1 MSRSV
6 FRSILEIGFFIEFY
20 VFPDLAIWAGYAR
33 RQEKNALTFEFERER
48 IDNDKYIERH
58 GLLEGSILVAPKNLS
73 ALEAYAKAYPGVAF
87 SRLDVASWT
96 GLFFP
101 RLSTEAYPACRD
113 ILPASQ
119 GAIKL
124 LFALLP
130 PSPTDS
136 ILRALS
142 LSPFRLKKKNPV
154 SFFSGKNVVYL
165 GFEKE
170 MGPYFASLLRDI
182 PILSAS
188 WGPASFGKGAGLSY
202 RPLKELYRLLS
213 PKAILELGLVPYE
226 AYVEGLRREKGVC

>member
-1 MSRSV
+1 M
-6 FRSILEIGFFIEFY
+6 
-20 VFPDLAIWAGYAR
+20 
-33 RQEKNALTFEFERER
+33 ER
-48 IDNDKYIERH
+48 Y
-58 GLLEGSILVAPKNLS
+58 GLLENSILVAPKNLP

-87 SRLDVASWT
+87 SRLDVASLT
-96 GLFFP
+96 RLFLP
-101 RLSTEAYPACRD
+101 RLSKEAYGACRE

-124 LFALLP
+124 LFALLS
-130 PSPTDS
+130 PSPTDP

-142 LSPFRLKKKNPV
+142 LSPFRPKKKNPAA
-154 SFFSGKNVVYL
+154 FFSGKNVVYL
-165 GFEKE
+165 GFQKE

-182 PILSAS
+182 PNLSAS

-213 PKAILELGLVPYE
+213 PKAILELGLVSYE

>member
-1 MSRSV
+1 M
-6 FRSILEIGFFIEFY
+6 
-20 VFPDLAIWAGYAR
+20 AIWDGYAR
-33 RQEKNALTFEFERER
+33 RQEKNALTFEFARAR
-48 IDNDKYIERH
+48 IDNDKDMERY
-58 GLLEGSILVAPKNLS
+58 GLLEGSILVAPKNLP

-87 SRLDVASWT
+87 SRLDVASLT
-96 GLFFP
+96 RLFLP
-101 RLSTEAYPACRD
+101 RLSKEAYAACRE

-130 PSPTDS
+130 PSPTDP

-142 LSPFRLKKKNPV
+142 LSPFRPKKKNPAA
-154 SFFSGKNVVYL
+154 FFSGKNVVYL
-165 GFEKE
+165 GFQKE

-182 PILSAS
+182 PNLSAS

-202 RPLKELYRLLS
+202 RPLKELYCLLS